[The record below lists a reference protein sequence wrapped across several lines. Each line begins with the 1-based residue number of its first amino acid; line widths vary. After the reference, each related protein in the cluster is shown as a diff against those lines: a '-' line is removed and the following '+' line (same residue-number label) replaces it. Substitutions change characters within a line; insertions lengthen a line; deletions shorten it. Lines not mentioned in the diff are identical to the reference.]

1 MFEKFNPEVKK
12 ILISKSSLINN
23 FSTESKLN
31 ILQTASTG
39 NVKALRQEIDYI
51 NLGGDY

>member
-1 MFEKFNPEVKK
+1 MFEKFNLEVKK
-12 ILISKSSLINN
+12 VLINKNSLIND

-31 ILQTASTG
+31 ILRTASTG